1 MPDTLTRCERSA
13 FGSIARFA
21 LAVWTGDLLL
31 STLDGDYG
39 AAEGAGAMLCA
50 VLASW
55 LILSIVLEGAG
66 RRRDAGAGRE

>member
-21 LAVWTGDLLL
+21 LTVWTGDLLL
-31 STLDGDYG
+31 SALDGDYG

-50 VLASW
+50 VLVLW
-55 LILSIVLEGAG
+55 QILGIVLDAAG
-66 RRRDAGAGRE
+66 RRRERDRDEG